1 MILTG
6 PCTNDLTGTQEF
18 LTTPTLPAVAT
29 LMIKI
34 YDYGDDDCP
43 WVLQQ
48 DLRVWSDRHAVF
60 TGRFRREYRITPI
73 FSYPFNGY
81 NRYAAQPRRKTT
93 DIRVARYR
101 TVTTLVCA

>member
-48 DLRVWSDRHAVF
+48 DLRV
-60 TGRFRREYRITPI
+60 
-73 FSYPFNGY
+73 
-81 NRYAAQPRRKTT
+81 
-93 DIRVARYR
+93 
-101 TVTTLVCA
+101 